1 MDRVKNALSKVNNRP
16 NVSGKYDY
24 GKLLIVAGKPSM
36 MGAAIMA
43 AKVAFRAG
51 VGLVVVSC
59 DPSQHPVIHNAVP
72 EAMCVGRNIK
82 TSELVKYSAVAFGP
96 AAGKDDEAAS
106 LLYKIMNEYNGPLV
120 LDADGLTIL
129 AENKSIADNHKCK
142 LILTPHER
150 EAARLL
156 DCKADAVINN
166 RERAAQ
172 VMYEKYGASAT
183 LVKGY
188 ESKICV
194 GEEVL
199 TNQTGNSGM
208 ATAGS
213 GDVLTGIVG
222 AFAAQGVDPK
232 DALVAGAYVHGKAGD
247 LAAEKYGKA
256 SLMATDI
263 IEFLPSVLKEV

>member
-1 MDRVKNALSKVNNRP
+1 MDRVKQALNKVNNRP
-16 NVSGKYDY
+16 DQSGKYDY

-43 AKVAFRAG
+43 AKAAFRAG

-59 DPSQHPVIHNAVP
+59 DPSQHPIIHNAIP

-82 TSELVKYSAVAFGP
+82 TSELAKYNAVAFGP
-96 AAGKDDEAAS
+96 AVGKDDDAAA
-106 LLYKIMNEYNGPLV
+106 LLYKIMNEYEGTLV

-129 AENKSIADNHKCK
+129 AANKSIADNHKCQ

-166 RERAAQ
+166 RERAAK
-172 VMYEKYGASAT
+172 VLYEKYNASAA
-183 LVKGY
+183 LVKGF
-188 ESKICV
+188 ESKVCI
-194 GEEVL
+194 GEEVV
-199 TNQTGNSGM
+199 TNTTGNSGM

-222 AFAAQGVDPK
+222 AFAAQGLDPK
-232 DALVAGAYVHGKAGD
+232 AALLAAVYAHGKAGD

-263 IEFLPSVLKEV
+263 IEFLPNVLKEV